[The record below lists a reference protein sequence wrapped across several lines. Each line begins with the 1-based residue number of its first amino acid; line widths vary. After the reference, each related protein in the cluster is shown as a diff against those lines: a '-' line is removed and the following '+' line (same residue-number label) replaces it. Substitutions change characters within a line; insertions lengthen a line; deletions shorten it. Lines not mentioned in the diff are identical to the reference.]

1 MLISNRKSD
10 LWLVFKAL
18 IKMSAMAEMTSNY
31 KALGFVSVCHRQHG
45 ADSLSSSVFTCM
57 NVLHKEVDAHL
68 PDPLSVSSDVT
79 VTA

>member
-1 MLISNRKSD
+1 
-10 LWLVFKAL
+10 
-18 IKMSAMAEMTSNY
+18 MSAMAEMTSNY
-31 KALGFVSVCHRQHG
+31 KALGFVSVYHRQHG
-45 ADSLSSSVFTCM
+45 ADSLSSSAFTCM